1 MRGLFMRGQS
11 VVSVRPCTES
21 LTRAGRNKVV
31 AKPGHVAAPDE
42 IDLGRDRDLRG
53 RDKDLWI
60 RRAMFA
66 LIALIPVLALFNVF
80 GQRPTTAKAT
90 VPAATLSVYAPTKL
104 RGGLIW
110 EARFHITAHQE
121 LKNAI
126 LRLGT
131 GWAEGM
137 SINTLEPSPSGE
149 ASHNGQLEFTLGHI
163 PQNQSFILYM
173 QFQVNPTNIGHRSRS
188 TTLFDGDTE
197 LAALHQKVTIFP

>member
-1 MRGLFMRGQS
+1 
-11 VVSVRPCTES
+11 
-21 LTRAGRNKVV
+21 V
-31 AKPGHVAAPDE
+31 AVPDE
-42 IDLGRDRDLRG
+42 IDLARDRDLRG

-60 RRAMFA
+60 RRSLFG
-66 LIALIPVLALFNVF
+66 LIALIPLLALFNVF

-90 VPAATLSVYAPTKL
+90 VPAATLSVFAPTKL
-104 RGGLIW
+104 RGGLLW

-137 SINTLEPSPSGE
+137 SINTIEPSPTGE

-163 PQNQSFILYM
+163 PQNNSFILYV
-173 QFQVNPTNIGHRSRS
+173 QFQVNPTNVGHRERS

-197 LAALHQKVTIFP
+197 VAALHQKVTIFP

>member
-1 MRGLFMRGQS
+1 M
-11 VVSVRPCTES
+11 
-21 LTRAGRNKVV
+21 
-31 AKPGHVAAPDE
+31 AAPDE

-60 RRAMFA
+60 RRF
-66 LIALIPVLALFNVF
+66 LFTLVALIPLLALFNVF

-131 GWAEGM
+131 GRAEGM
-137 SINTLEPSPSGE
+137 SINTLEPSPTGE

-173 QFQVNPTNIGHRSRS
+173 QFQVNPTNVGHRSRS
-188 TTLFDGDTE
+188 ATLYDGHTK
-197 LAALHQKVTIFP
+197 LAVIHQKVTIFP